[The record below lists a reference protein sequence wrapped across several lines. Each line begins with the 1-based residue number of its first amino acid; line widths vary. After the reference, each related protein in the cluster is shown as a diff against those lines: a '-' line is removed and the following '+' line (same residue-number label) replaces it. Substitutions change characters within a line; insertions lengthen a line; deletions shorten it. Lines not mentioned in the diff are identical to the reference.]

1 MKQINP
7 KQRKEHMK
15 QIKNKKGLSLI
26 EILVVMGLV
35 GILATIAI
43 PAYDNYR
50 DNANTT
56 VLKSDAGNGY
66 KAYHAFNAVEGHFC
80 GDLSKVGLSALKSST
95 TYTGDKTPNSFVGF
109 GNVTACAS
117 ATTPPTLANSQYNK
131 GSPPTISNC
140 ELATSTFE
148 FAVSNTFGGD
158 KRGYYVSSTN
168 SSPTVAGGTCSHT
181 VCTTKAKCEAKHVSS
196 TDCTANPTGVTG
208 TWTPVS
214 TLCN

>member
-1 MKQINP
+1 MNIIN
-7 KQRKEHMK
+7 
-15 QIKNKKGLSLI
+15 NKGLSLI
-26 EILVVMGLV
+26 EILVVMGLI

-80 GDLSKVGLSALKSST
+80 ADLAKVGLSGLKSSS
-95 TYTGDKTPNSFVGF
+95 TYTGDKTANSFVGF
-109 GNVTACAS
+109 GDVTGCAS
-117 ATTPPTLANSQYNK
+117 ATTPPSPANSKYSK
-131 GSPPTISNC
+131 GSPPTITNC

-168 SSPTVAGGTCSHT
+168 SSPTVAGGTCNHAP
-181 VCTTKAKCEAKHVSS
+181 CNTKAKCEAKHVSA
-196 TDCTANPTGVTG
+196 TDCTADSNGVTG